1 MSNERMKFHITNY
14 SIEPVEDDRF
24 TRLKMYVMH
33 DGINKNGSDFPL
45 SAIEDAEGSILDIPI
60 LAHIFESEEDFG
72 EHEMEYDEETD
83 KITYIEQKIG
93 VIPSLKNNY
102 HYEDIDGKRYVV
114 VYGYIWNIY
123 SADAVE
129 IINRD
134 QDIKISME
142 AILDDTKY
150 DFKTKIL
157 NVKKFRYA
165 GITLLGKRYGTGMY
179 NTHAQIENFSSSGEF
194 DSKVSE
200 LNNFLMTFSEK
211 ENEVKNVIE
220 NEILGEVQEDLS
232 SNFAKDI
239 FEETKEINKE
249 VKSVPKK
256 KEIAATFSLTSM
268 QMYGELSRVLSE
280 ITYIGQDWMGNAC
293 ERSKYYLRDFDANFV
308 YVVDCM
314 NDYMDMKIP
323 YSMSGDNFALD
334 CENASRIKYAPTDW
348 DGANEDPD
356 YNEEDEIVVMSLTKQ
371 IQDEGM
377 AAIQTVKESMQ
388 AEFSLQLETKLSEK
402 DAEKETEKQDAVFAI
417 NAKLEEKQV
426 ELEGLQ
432 SQLNELAEYKQFSI
446 DSVRKEKVD
455 SLFKAHVK
463 HFKQEEIDEL
473 REKEPT
479 FATFELFEK
488 EFKSFAYDRI
498 VQTFSETTSTKPLH
512 TFMEIPEK
520 TKQEQDDAPK
530 SIWDK
535 LD

>member
-1 MSNERMKFHITNY
+1 MSNERVRFHIAKY
-14 SIEPVEDDRF
+14 SIEPLEDDRF

-33 DGINKNGSDFPL
+33 DGLNKNGSNFPL
-45 SAIEDAEGSILDIPI
+45 SVIEDAEGSILDIPI
-60 LAHIFESEEDFG
+60 LAHIFESEDDFG
-72 EHEMEYDEETD
+72 EHEMEYDEEAD
-83 KITYIEQKIG
+83 KIIYIEQKIG

-102 HYEDIDGKRYVV
+102 HYEDIDGRTYVV

-165 GITLLGKRYGTGMY
+165 GITLLGKKYGTGMV
-179 NTHAQIENFSSSGEF
+179 NTHAQIENFSDNGEF

-200 LNNFLMTFSEK
+200 LNNFLMTFGEK
-211 ENEVKNVIE
+211 ENETKNE
-220 NEILGEVQEDLS
+220 NNNETLGEVEEDLS
-232 SNFAKDI
+232 SNFAMNID
-239 FEETKEINKE
+239 EENKEINKE

-256 KEIAATFSLTSM
+256 KEIASTFSLTSM
-268 QMYGELSRVLSE
+268 QMYGELNRVLSE
-280 ITYIGQDWMGNAC
+280 ITYIGQDWIGNAC
-293 ERSKYYLRDFDANFV
+293 ERTKYYLRDFDESFV

-323 YSMSGDNFALD
+323 YTMSGDNFVLD
-334 CENASRIKYAPTDW
+334 YASSSRIKYTPTDW
-348 DGANEDPD
+348 DGANE
-356 YNEEDEIVVMSLTKQ
+356 EEQEDDIVVMSLAKQ
-371 IQDEGM
+371 IQEEGELV
-377 AAIQTVKESMQ
+377 IQSIKESMQ
-388 AEFSLQLETKLSEK
+388 AEFSLELETKLN
-402 DAEKETEKQDAVFAI
+402 EKETEKQDTVFSI
-417 NAKLEEKQV
+417 NAKLEEKQI

-446 DSVRKEKVD
+446 DSIRKEKVD
-455 SLFKAHVK
+455 SLFTAHVK

-488 EFKSFAYDRI
+488 EFKSLAYDRI
-498 VQTFSETTSTKPLH
+498 IQANSDTKPLH
-512 TFMEIPEK
+512 TFVEISENN
-520 TKQEQDDAPK
+520 KQEQVDSPK
-530 SIWDK
+530 TIWDK

>member
-1 MSNERMKFHITNY
+1 MSNERVKFHISKY
-14 SIEPVEDDRF
+14 SIEPLEDDRF

-33 DGINKNGSDFPL
+33 DGLNKNGSYFPL
-45 SAIEDAEGSILDIPI
+45 SVIEDAEGSILDIPI
-60 LAHIFESEEDFG
+60 LAHIFESEDDFG

-102 HYEDIDGKRYVV
+102 HYEDIDGRRYVV

-134 QDIKISME
+134 QDIKISIE
-142 AILDDTKY
+142 AILDNTKY

-157 NVKKFRYA
+157 NIEKFRYA
-165 GITLLGKRYGTGMY
+165 GITLLGKKYGTGMV
-179 NTHAQIENFSSSGEF
+179 NTHAQIENFSIDGEF

-200 LNNFLMTFSEK
+200 LNNFLMTFSDK
-211 ENEVKNVIE
+211 KNEVENVTE
-220 NEILGEVQEDLS
+220 SEALGKVKEDLS
-232 SNFAKDI
+232 SDFAMNFV
-239 FEETKEINKE
+239 EENKEINKE

-256 KEIAATFSLTSM
+256 KEIASTFSLTSM
-268 QMYGELSRVLSE
+268 QMYQELGRVLGE

-293 ERSKYYLRDFDANFV
+293 EKSKYYLRDFDDSFI

-323 YSMSGDNFALD
+323 YSMSGDNFSLD

-348 DGANEDPD
+348 DGENES
-356 YNEEDEIVVMSLTKQ
+356 EEDDIVVMSLAKQ
-371 IQDEGM
+371 IQEEGEL
-377 AAIQTVKESMQ
+377 AIQSTKESMQ
-388 AEFSLQLETKLSEK
+388 AEFSLELETKLN
-402 DAEKETEKQDAVFAI
+402 EKETEKQDVVFSI

-455 SLFKAHVK
+455 SLFVAHVK

-488 EFKSFAYDRI
+488 EFKSLAYDRI
-498 VQTFSETTSTKPLH
+498 IQENSDTKPLH
-512 TFMEIPEK
+512 TFVEIPENI
-520 TKQEQDDAPK
+520 KQEQVDLPK
-530 SIWDK
+530 TIWDK

>member
-1 MSNERMKFHITNY
+1 MSNERVKFHVAKY
-14 SIEPVEDDRF
+14 SIEPLEDDRF

-33 DGINKNGSDFPL
+33 DGLNKNGSYFPL

-83 KITYIEQKIG
+83 EITYIEQKIG

-102 HYEDIDGKRYVV
+102 HYEDIDERRYVV

-165 GITLLGKRYGTGMY
+165 GITLLGKKYGTGMV
-179 NTHAQIENFSSSGEF
+179 NTHAQIENFSINGEF
-194 DSKVSE
+194 DNKVSE
-200 LNNFLMTFSEK
+200 LNNFLMTFSDNENGVENVT
-211 ENEVKNVIE
+211 ENET
-220 NEILGEVQEDLS
+220 LGEVKEDLS
-232 SNFAKDI
+232 SNFAIDI
-239 FEETKEINKE
+239 VEENNEINKE

-268 QMYGELSRVLSE
+268 QMHGELNRVLE
-280 ITYIGQDWMGNAC
+280 EMTYIGKDWMGNAC
-293 ERSKYYLRDFDANFV
+293 EKSKYYLRDFDASFV

-323 YSMSGDNFALD
+323 YSMTGDNFTLD
-334 CENASRIKYAPTDW
+334 CENASRVKYTPTDW
-348 DGANEDPD
+348 DGVIEDP
-356 YNEEDEIVVMSLTKQ
+356 EDEIMVMSLTKQ
-371 IQDEGM
+371 VQDEGL
-377 AAIQTVKESMQ
+377 AAIQSVKESTQ
-388 AEFSLQLETKLSEK
+388 AEFSLELNAKV
-402 DAEKETEKQDAVFAI
+402 DEKETEKQDAVFAI

-426 ELEGLQ
+426 ELDGLQ
-432 SQLNELAEYKQFSI
+432 AQMNELAEYKQFSI

-455 SLFKAHVK
+455 SLFVAHVK

-488 EFKSFAYDRI
+488 EFKSLAYDRI
-498 VQTFSETTSTKPLH
+498 IQANSDTKPLH
-512 TFMEIPEK
+512 TFVEIPENI
-520 TKQEQDDAPK
+520 KQEQVDLPK
-530 SIWDK
+530 TIWDK